1 MMGSKGNTGME
12 GIKGGVGDKVMNH
25 LCFAD
30 PGFLVGGGA
39 NPQGGGANIQICQ
52 IFLKNCMKFW
62 SMGVGGTHRGRPLG
76 SATERCDEYSF
87 IAL

>member
-1 MMGSKGNTGME
+1 MGTKGNTGME

-39 NPQGGGANIQICQ
+39 NLPEGGANIQICQ
-52 IFLKNCMKFW
+52 IFLKNCMKLRKFW
-62 SMGVGGTHRGRPLG
+62 SMGGTHRGRPHWI
-76 SATERCDEYSF
+76 RH
-87 IAL
+87 

>member
-1 MMGSKGNTGME
+1 MGTKGNTGME

-39 NPQGGGANIQICQ
+39 NPPGGGANIQNCQ
-52 IFLKNCMKFW
+52 IFLKKMHEIKKIL
-62 SMGVGGTHRGRPLG
+62 VHGGGGHAPGAHPWIRH
-76 SATERCDEYSF
+76 
-87 IAL
+87 